1 LTAPHESAASDAP
14 SPDMVKEPA
23 NLQRRTQPTR
33 ISWQA
38 AVTVLHDVAASAAS
52 WLAAYQLRFNF
63 DVSEYYVGLMLADL
77 VWILPL
83 QAFLSWRTGMYLGLW
98 RYASLTDLRRILVAA
113 ALGALG
119 VAMVV
124 VLFQRTYV
132 PRSVVVLYPILLA
145 ALMSG
150 SRIAYR
156 AWKEGRLGRLAAD
169 GSKRVIVLGA
179 GTAGANLLKSLG
191 RSPEWVFVG
200 LLDDN
205 PDRQGRDIDGV
216 KVLGPLD
223 ALPEIAGRRSIDQ
236 AIIAMPGATH
246 SARRRAMELCSR
258 AGIRVMTVPSYED
271 LVSGKVS
278 YSQVRPVELDDLLGR
293 DPVALDSAGLREW
306 LRGRTVMVTGA
317 GGSIGTELCRQ
328 LARFGPERL
337 VLFEANELGLYQIE
351 QEFQARFPGIPIA
364 CVIGDVKDGA
374 RLAQTIQAFRPSV
387 LFHAAA
393 YKHVPLMEEANGWEA
408 VRNNALGTWR
418 VAQAAVA
425 NGVEKLVLVSTDKAV
440 NPTNIMGAS
449 KRLAELLCQSLGE
462 ERMRTV
468 MVRFGNVLGST
479 GSVIPKFK
487 EQIARGGPLTVTHPE
502 ITRYFMSIPE
512 AAQLVLQA
520 GLMGQGG
527 EIFVLDMGE
536 PVRIADLARDMI
548 RLSGFTEGDI
558 KIAFTG
564 LRRGEKLYEELLAD
578 NEHTLATRHAKV
590 RAMRALAAPD
600 PAWVRAAVAW
610 LEAPAPL
617 EDDAVR
623 SGLASLVPEYRPPE
637 SR

>member
-1 LTAPHESAASDAP
+1 
-14 SPDMVKEPA
+14 MVTKPTGG
-23 NLQRRTQPTR
+23 QRRAKPAR
-33 ISWQA
+33 FPWQTW
-38 AVTVLHDVAASAAS
+38 VTVLHDVAVAAAA

-63 DVSEYYVGLMLADL
+63 EVSEYYAGLMFADL
-77 VWILPL
+77 VWILPV
-83 QAFLSWRTGMYLGLW
+83 QAFLSWRAGMYLGLW

-113 ALGALG
+113 GLGALG
-119 VAMVV
+119 IAMIV
-124 VLFQRTYV
+124 VLFQRTEV

-145 ALMSG
+145 GLMCG

-156 AWKEGRLGRLAAD
+156 AWKEGRLARLAAD

-179 GTAGANLLKSLG
+179 GAAGASLLKSLG
-191 RSPEWVFVG
+191 RSPEWTFVG
-200 LLDDN
+200 LLDDD

-216 KVLGPLD
+216 KVLGPLE
-223 ALPEIAGRRSIDQ
+223 ALPEIADRRGIDQ

-246 SARRRAMELCSR
+246 SARKRAVALCSR
-258 AGIRVMTVPSYED
+258 AGIPAMTVPSYED
-271 LVSGKVS
+271 LVSGRVS

-306 LRGRTVMVTGA
+306 LHGRTVMVTGA
-317 GGSIGTELCRQ
+317 GGSIGVELCRQ
-328 LARFGPERL
+328 IARFSPARL
-337 VLFEANELGLYQIE
+337 VLFEANELALYSVE
-351 QEFQARFPGIPIA
+351 QEFHEHLGDVTID
-364 CVIGDVKDGA
+364 CLIGDVKDPL
-374 RLAQTIQAFRPSV
+374 RVAQAMQAFRPSA

-393 YKHVPLMEEANGWEA
+393 YKHVPLMEDANGWEA

-418 VAQAAVA
+418 VAQAAIA

-440 NPTNIMGAS
+440 NPTSIMGAS
-449 KRLAELLCQSLGE
+449 KRLAELLCQSLGA
-462 ERMRTV
+462 ERTRIV

-487 EQIARGGPLTVTHPE
+487 EQIARGGPVTVTHPE

-548 RLSGFTEGDI
+548 RLSGFTEDDI

-578 NEHTLATRHAKV
+578 NEHTLATRHPKV

-617 EDDAVR
+617 DDDAVR
-623 SGLASLVPEYRPPE
+623 SELARLVPEYRPPE